1 MTTSSRP
8 RPLRRLSSASG
19 ARTTR
24 SFRFPAG
31 MWACSWAASRR
42 GCWAPALR
50 TGWPSTT
57 TTRPLGMLTNKI
69 VSANEAIAVI
79 RDGDTVCS
87 SGFVGIGTPD
97 ELILALERRYLQ
109 ARQPSGLTLVFAAAP
124 GDGKERGLNR
134 LAHPGLLKRVVG
146 GHWSLIPKIGE
157 LALDNAIEAYNLPL
171 GCISRLYRE
180 IAARGPGI
188 LSKVG
193 LRTFVDPRLSGGKLN
208 AVTTE
213 DLVELTEI
221 EGETWLRYKAFP
233 INVALIRGTTADPAG
248 NVTMEREALTLD
260 NLAIAMAAKNSRGLV
275 IAQVERI
282 AAAES
287 LSPREVVI
295 PGVLVDCVV
304 VAEPEN
310 HRQTYATAYNH
321 AFSGRQRVPLDRIT
335 PLPLDERKIVARRC
349 AFELPPDGVVNL
361 GIGMPEGGLNFGA
374 ALNPGAV
381 IHQNQQF
388 DFYDGGG
395 LDLACLGLA
404 QVDAEGKVNVSQFGR
419 KLAGAGG
426 FINISQ
432 NARKVVFAG
441 TFTAG
446 GLEIA
451 VEDGRLRIV
460 REGKSRKFVEAVEQ
474 ITFSGAYA
482 AETGQPVFYVTERCV
497 FRRTPAGMA
506 LTEVAPGI
514 DIERDILGQMG
525 FEPIVN
531 DPKPMDARLF
541 GEPVMGLEQDLLGLS
556 LVERI
561 SFDESRNTL
570 FANFEGLQVRTIED
584 VELIRREFE
593 HTCRAIG
600 RKVHLIVNYDVFGL
614 DEAVSDAYFST
625 ITYLQQQYYATAS
638 RYTTSAFL
646 RLKLGSAL
654 SDRAL
659 APHVFETRAEAHAL
673 SADPIRS

>member
-1 MTTSSRP
+1 V
-8 RPLRRLSSASG
+8 
-19 ARTTR
+19 
-24 SFRFPAG
+24 
-31 MWACSWAASRR
+31 
-42 GCWAPALR
+42 
-50 TGWPSTT
+50 
-57 TTRPLGMLTNKI
+57 
-69 VSANEAIAVI
+69 VSANEAVAII
-79 RDGDTVCS
+79 RSGDMVAT
-87 SGFVGIGTPD
+87 SGFVGVGTPD
-97 ELILALERRYLQ
+97 AIFAALEKRFL
-109 ARQPSGLTLVFAAAP
+109 ASAEPKDLGLLFAAAP
-124 GDGKERGLNR
+124 GDGKDRGLNR
-134 LAHPGLLKRVVG
+134 LAHRGLIQRVVG
-146 GHWSLIPKIGE
+146 GHWSLVPKLGRM
-157 LALDNAIEAYNLPL
+157 AADNLIEAWNLPL
-171 GCISRLYRE
+171 GCISQLFRE
-180 IAARGPGI
+180 ISGRRPGL
-188 LSKVG
+188 LSRVG
-193 LRTFVDPRLSGGKLN
+193 LGTFVDPRQGGGKLN

-213 DLVELTEI
+213 DLVELAEI

-233 INVALIRGTTADPAG
+233 IHVALIRGTTADPAG

-287 LSPREVVI
+287 LSPREVQI

-335 PLPLDERKIVARRC
+335 PMPLDERKIVARRC
-349 AFELPPDGVVNL
+349 AFELPPGGVVNL
-361 GIGMPEGGLNFGA
+361 GIGMPEGVAAVAAEEKVLKYVTLTAEPGVIGGLPQGGLNFGA

-404 QVDAEGKVNVSQFGR
+404 QVDGQGNVNVSRFGR

-451 VEDGRLRIV
+451 VEDGRLQIV
-460 REGKSRKFVEAVEQ
+460 REGQSRKFVEAVEQ

-497 FRRTPAGMA
+497 FRRTPAGME
-506 LTEVAPGI
+506 LTEIAPGI
-514 DIERDILGQMG
+514 DIDRDILGHMG
-525 FEPIVN
+525 FAPIVA
-531 DPKPMDARLF
+531 DPKPMDARIF
-541 GEPVMGLEQDLLGLS
+541 REPVMGLEQDLLGLS
-556 LVERI
+556 LTERI
-561 SFDESRNTL
+561 SYDASRNTL

-593 HTCRAIG
+593 RTCRAIG
-600 RKVHLIVNYDVFGL
+600 RKVHLIVNYDGFTL
-614 DEAVSDAYFST
+614 DEAVSEAYFST
-625 ITYLQQQYYATAS
+625 ITYLQQQYYETAS

-654 SDRAL
+654 ADRNL
-659 APHVFETRAEAHAL
+659 APHVFETRAEAHA
-673 SADPIRS
+673 SALDPGPKPSRPS